1 MIATANENKPTLTL
15 FGIQPGLQIW
25 MDTSPEPPAW
35 IVEDLIHEK
44 TVAVLDGLG
53 GSGKSYLALQLAI
66 SIASGNRFLRFA
78 TTQGKVIYLNG
89 EDPDSESHRRF
100 RRMIDTL
107 SEFHT
112 EEQIRQIAE
121 NITYISMIAVQDSPI
136 LLSPHMQ
143 PTQTYAKLQKFVRA
157 WKPDLVILDPLS
169 LFIASENDNS
179 YAAQFYA
186 LLRKLDATVLVLHHQ
201 SKAGMNGEA
210 PERAR
215 ARGASVWVENAR
227 TRMILKENQLKIEKN
242 NYSNKGKYSIPLVF
256 RDGMWWETSEKV
268 AMISEKQE
276 QNKSET
282 KKRRGPKPKTMKGGY
297 EDYEFVEIM

>member
-1 MIATANENKPTLTL
+1 MITAVVANENKPTL
-15 FGIQPGLQIW
+15 FGIQPGLNPW
-25 MDTSPEPPAW
+25 LDKTPEPPDW
-35 IVEDLIHEK
+35 IVEDLIHQG
-44 TVAVLDGLG
+44 TIAILDGLG
-53 GSGKSYLALQLAI
+53 GSGKSYLAMQLAI

-78 TTQGKVIYLNG
+78 TTQGRVLYMNG

-100 RRMIDTL
+100 RRMIDTM
-107 SEFHT
+107 SEFYT
-112 EEQIRQIAE
+112 EDQIQQIAE
-121 NITYISMIAVQDSPI
+121 NITYISMTSVQYSPI
-136 LLSPHMQ
+136 LLNPRMQ
-143 PTQTYAKLQKFVRA
+143 PTQTYAKIQKFVHD
-157 WKPDLVILDPLS
+157 WKPDIVILDPLS
-169 LFIASENDNS
+169 LFVAIENDNS

-186 LLRKLDATVLVLHHQ
+186 LLRKLDTTILVLHHQ
-201 SKAGMNGEA
+201 SKSGMNGEA
-210 PERAR
+210 SERAR

-227 TRMILKENQLKIEKN
+227 TRMILNENQLKIEKN

-297 EDYEFVEIM
+297 EDYELVEIM